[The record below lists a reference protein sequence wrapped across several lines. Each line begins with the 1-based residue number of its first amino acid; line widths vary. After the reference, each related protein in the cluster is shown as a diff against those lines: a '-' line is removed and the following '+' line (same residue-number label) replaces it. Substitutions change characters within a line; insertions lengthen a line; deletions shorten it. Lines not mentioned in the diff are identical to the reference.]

1 MNIAIIK
8 LEAILMINVTINGD
22 THHLDSCLKLNEL
35 LLNFSI
41 EISKVAV
48 EYNNEIVPRSKFKCI
63 NITDGDNL
71 EIIHFIG
78 GG

>member
-1 MNIAIIK
+1 MNIVIIK

-48 EYNNEIVPRSKFKCI
+48 EYNNEIVPRSMFECI

>member
-1 MNIAIIK
+1 
-8 LEAILMINVTINGD
+8 MINVTINGD

>member
-1 MNIAIIK
+1 
-8 LEAILMINVTINGD
+8 MINVTINGD

-48 EYNNEIVPRSKFKCI
+48 EYNNEIVPRSCLLY
-63 NITDGDNL
+63 TSDAAD
-71 EIIHFIG
+71 E
-78 GG
+78 

>member
-1 MNIAIIK
+1 
-8 LEAILMINVTINGD
+8 MINVTINGD
-22 THHLDSCLKLNEL
+22 THHLDSCLKLTEL

-48 EYNNEIVPRSKFKCI
+48 EYNNEIVPRSMFECI
-63 NITDGDNL
+63 NIIDGDNL